1 MLNVNF
7 KSYNN
12 YVVDTLTQWDINQK
26 LSVSGLNLAT
36 APEIHFWNSN
46 MERAIVRQSELIG
59 GVVECRIPNSL
70 LQSALKIYAY
80 IGIYEGETFK
90 TVETIEI
97 PVTGRAKPADYVL
110 ENTDDEL
117 YSFKAL
123 ENMLTSLSARVTAL
137 EKTINS

>member
-26 LSVSGLNLAT
+26 LSVAGLNLAT

-46 MERAIVRQSELIG
+46 IERAIVRQATLNG
-59 GVVECRIPNSL
+59 GVVECNIPNSL
-70 LQSALKIYAY
+70 LQSPLKIYAY

-97 PVTGRAKPADYVL
+97 PVAGRAKPADYVL
-110 ENTDDEL
+110 ENADEEL

-123 ENMLTSLSARVTAL
+123 ENALTSLSARVTAL